1 MAKYRNLSEY
11 CENANITLEELKD
24 SVTCAALA
32 LSSSAA
38 HVLDAEDIE
47 DIAYSLHEFND
58 ILRSIE

>member
-11 CENANITLEELKD
+11 CENVSITIEELKD

-38 HVLDAEDIE
+38 HVLTAADIE
-47 DIAYSLHEFND
+47 VIAYSLHEFND